1 MLTRLKVSGFKNL
14 VDVDVRFGPFTCI
27 AGANGVGKSNLFDA
41 IRFLSALADRP
52 LIEAA
57 QSVRDEDGRTG
68 DIRHLFHRV
77 GDTYAQEM
85 SFEVE
90 MIIPSTGV
98 DDFNQTANAKGT
110 FLRYSLTIGLQE
122 DAASLELLQED
133 LQYVTLNKSDVVK
146 HIFFTYQPVWLND
159 VIRQEKRGRHAP
171 FISTEHNGQRI
182 IKQHY
187 DGISGKPYSRDA
199 SKLPRTVLSAVNAAE
214 SPTVVLAKREM
225 QSWRL
230 LQLEPSSLRKPDE
243 FGTSERIG
251 VDGAHLAATLA
262 RLARVDDI
270 SVYQRISNSLAD
282 LLDDVSSVAI
292 DRDEKREI
300 LTLMVEGKDGTWHP
314 AKSLSDGT
322 LRFLALAVMSLDPET
337 TGLICLEEPEN
348 GIHPQRIEAMLDLL
362 DKIATDPTATVG
374 DDNPLRQVIIN
385 THSPAVVQQVPDDS
399 LLFADLVEKI
409 NEHEGIYKSLRFS
422 CLPDTW
428 RTGTPEGVKIIS
440 RGDILAYLNP
450 VPLSVT
456 YNSIYQRKYRRVID
470 HPYIQML
477 LPFEDIVE

>member
-41 IRFLSALADRP
+41 IRFLSALADQP
-52 LIEAA
+52 LVEAA
-57 QSVRDEDGRTG
+57 QTVRDEEGRGG
-68 DIRHLFHRV
+68 DLRNLFHRV
-77 GDTYAQEM
+77 GDKYAKEM

-90 MIIPSTGV
+90 MIIPRLGF
-98 DDFNQTANAKGT
+98 DDFNQPAYAKGT
-110 FLRYSLTIGLQE
+110 FLRYSLAIGLRE
-122 DAASLELLQED
+122 DSTSLELLEEE
-133 LQYVTLNKSDVVK
+133 LQYVTLLKGDIDK
-146 HIFFTYQPVWLND
+146 HLLFYHRPEWFND
-159 VIRQEKRGRHAP
+159 VISQEKRGRHAP
-171 FISTEHNGQRI
+171 FISTEYSGQRI

-187 DGISGKPYSRDA
+187 DGKSGKPYPRDA

-230 LQLEPSSLRKPDE
+230 LQLEPTSLRKPDE
-243 FGTSERIG
+243 FGAQERIS
-251 VDGAHLAATLA
+251 VDGSHLAATLA
-262 RLARVDDI
+262 RLARNND
-270 SVYQRISNSLAD
+270 SAVYQQVSNSLAE
-282 LLDDVSSVAI
+282 LLDDVGSVAI
-292 DRDEKREI
+292 ERDEKREI
-300 LTLMVEGKDGTWHP
+300 LTLMVQGKDGTWHP

-337 TGLICLEEPEN
+337 SGVICLEEPEN

-362 DKIATDPTATVG
+362 DNIATDPTVETG

-409 NEHEGIYKSLRFS
+409 SEYEGVYKSIRFS
-422 CLPDTW
+422 CLPGTW
-428 RTGTPEGVKIIS
+428 RTIAPEEVNIIS

-450 VPLSVT
+450 VP
-456 YNSIYQRKYRRVID
+456 SIISSSNNGHRHRRVID
-470 HPYIQML
+470 NPYIQML
-477 LPFEDIVE
+477 LPFADNGR